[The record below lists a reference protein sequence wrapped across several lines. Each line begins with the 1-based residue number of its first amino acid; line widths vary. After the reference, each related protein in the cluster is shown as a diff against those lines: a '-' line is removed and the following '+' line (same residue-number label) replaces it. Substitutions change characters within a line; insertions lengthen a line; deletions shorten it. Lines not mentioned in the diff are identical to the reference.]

1 MNIGKK
7 DVLWGYISLLL
18 VQGIN
23 VILLPVIVRYLNS
36 EELGVWYTF
45 TSLYGLAM
53 LIDFGFQ
60 SIITRNVSY
69 LWSGAQNVK
78 SEGFETVKDEKTKM
92 NIPYFIKVISAVKFI
107 YTSMGTIIFI
117 LFITLGTW
125 YMVTINSGEI
135 NMETMLI
142 SWSFY
147 MFSIVL
153 NISFSYWN
161 SVLKGIGAIKTYNQI
176 LIVTKSTQLVLSI
189 LFLIFGLGLIGVS
202 VAYFVSVIVNRILQ
216 SVAYYKYSS
225 ETQKT
230 KGKLKINYDKEIL
243 KALIPNTLRTG
254 SISISNYLIINFP
267 IILSSYFLSLK
278 VSGQFGFVNQIIT
291 LIIMLSNSYYNTYL
305 AKLNY
310 LRVKNK
316 YDELL
321 TLFRKALITNYL
333 FNFIAFSLFLLLGN
347 WILSIIGA
355 DYRLLNLIPMLIVI
369 VYRFLYNNQTLFT
382 NFLATKNLIPHH
394 KSFLT
399 SAIVTVV
406 VQLVLL
412 QFFDNKLIYLLLPLL
427 IVQLVHNNWYWV
439 WYVIKD
445 IKKEKINAR

>member
-176 LIVTKSTQLVLSI
+176 LIVTKSTQLVFSI
-189 LFLIFGLGLIGVS
+189 LFLMFGLGLIGVS

-321 TLFRKALITNYL
+321 TLFRKALITSYL